1 MHSAMQERL
10 TGMIRGGLAVTL
22 ASTLMVPTTA
32 LAQAADDAASQVA
45 TAQGAQTASANSE
58 NPEANANA
66 NASDNAAD
74 AASPTDEQVASLL
87 TPMGGA
93 ADEAA
98 DADNSGSANLLD
110 GVAQRHQRGHRVH
123 DGRRG

>member
-1 MHSAMQERL
+1 MHSTMQERL
-10 TGMIRGGLAVTL
+10 TSMIRGGLAVTL

-45 TAQGAQTASANSE
+45 TVQTTPANSE